1 MGLGACIFAKAGGVG
16 GGWGGAGLFQ
26 MTVLTFYT
34 FAHVVPTTKPKLLI
48 G

>member
-1 MGLGACIFAKAGGVG
+1 MGLGACIFTKAGGG
-16 GGWGGAGLFQ
+16 GGGGAGLFQ
-26 MTVLTFYT
+26 MTVLTSYT